1 MRFTIHLVATLT
13 LACSFY
19 NFAGE
24 QAPTLKL
31 YENEKQILFKA
42 NSGETTDAVE
52 GHLWVPENRANPY
65 SRKIRV
71 NYVRFPATGSKSGSP
86 IVYLSGGPGGSGIST
101 AKWRRYPLFQAL
113 REFGDVIALDQRGT
127 GQSEQAAPCVSTQK
141 IPLNKAISAERVT
154 QHYRAAARECFA
166 SWQSQGYD
174 IYGYNSNQNALDIN
188 DLRTHLNADKVTLWG
203 ISYGSHLALAA
214 MKLFPQHIN
223 KVIIASAEGLNQ
235 TVKLPAQ
242 TDLYFKK
249 LQGVIDQQALKTD
262 IPNLSALM
270 KRVHAKLDEAP
281 QQIAIPNR
289 DGSITQL
296 LFQTHHLQ
304 TLASKMIADPNHYLA
319 ILLHIYLGLDNN
331 NTELLSAVLQ
341 RGMFKDEP
349 ITLELMPLAM
359 DIASGISNE
368 RLAQVK
374 HQARSAL
381 LAEQLNFPMPHLN
394 KLDSK
399 LDLGEAFRADAKSSI
414 PTLLFSGSLDGRT
427 YPKAQIKAVQGLSNL
442 THVMVN
448 NAGHNLYTSSPEVR
462 IRIKAF
468 LAGNTVNQDPINLPL
483 PRLSMPER

>member
-1 MRFTIHLVATLT
+1 MRFTNHLVATLT

-19 NFAGE
+19 NVADE
-24 QAPTLKL
+24 QTPTLKL
-31 YENEKQILFKA
+31 YDNEKQILFTA

-52 GHLWVPENRANPY
+52 GHLWVPENRDNPN

-86 IVYLSGGPGGSGIST
+86 IVYLSGGPGGSGIGT

-127 GQSEQAAPCVSTQK
+127 GKSEQAAPCVSTHK
-141 IPLNKAISAERVT
+141 LALNKVISAEQVT
-154 QHYRAAARECFA
+154 QSYRAAARECFA
-166 SWQSQGYD
+166 SWKSQGYD
-174 IYGYNSNQNALDIN
+174 IYGYNSNQNALDI
-188 DLRTHLNADKVTLWG
+188 DDIRTHLNADKVTLWG

-214 MKLFPQHIN
+214 MKLFPQHID

-249 LQGVIDQQALKTD
+249 LQVVIDQQALKTD

-270 KRVHAKLDEAP
+270 KRVHAKLDETP
-281 QQIAIPNR
+281 KQITIQNR
-289 DGSITQL
+289 DGSMTKL

-304 TLASKMIADPNHYLA
+304 TLAGKMIADPNHYLA
-319 ILLHIYLGLDNN
+319 ILLHIYLGLDND

-341 RGMFKDEP
+341 RGMFNDEP
-349 ITLELMPLAM
+349 ITFKLMPLAM
-359 DIASGISNE
+359 DIASGISAA

-374 HQARSAL
+374 QQARTSL
-381 LAEQLNFPMPHLN
+381 LAGQLNFPMPHLN
-394 KLDSK
+394 MLDNQ
-399 LDLGEAFRADAKSSI
+399 LDLGDEFRTEVQSSI

-427 YPKAQIKAVQGLSNL
+427 YPESQAQTVKGLSNL
-442 THVMVN
+442 THITVN
-448 NAGHNLYTSSPEVR
+448 HAGHNLYTSSPEVLVR
-462 IRIKAF
+462 MKTF
-468 LAGNTVNQDPINLPL
+468 LAGKTVSQDPINLPL
-483 PRLSMPER
+483 PQLRMPER